1 MNTPAHAC
9 QRTRAH
15 TACTHC
21 SDVHIHPLVLTLL
34 VEGDHSLG
42 DGLADG
48 CMCALH
54 EHGSG
59 EVGALGPVVFAW
71 ACNQWQANQTP
82 THTATENKAGCFRD
96 WHKETHTVDLRDV
109 ATTLDAQ
116 ADVQVLQAL
125 TPDDEH
131 RLKGLVR

>member
-1 MNTPAHAC
+1 MLCCSPGPPADTGALHLSVGLLEP
-9 QRTRAH
+9 RAG
-15 TACTHC
+15 TATTKLLWLAAAGVRHQQAA
-21 SDVHIHPLVLTLL
+21 VVLQQVILQLGLALLIHVLL

-48 CMCALH
+48 
-54 EHGSG
+54 
-59 EVGALGPVVFAW
+59 
-71 ACNQWQANQTP
+71 
-82 THTATENKAGCFRD
+82 
-96 WHKETHTVDLRDV
+96 VDLRDV